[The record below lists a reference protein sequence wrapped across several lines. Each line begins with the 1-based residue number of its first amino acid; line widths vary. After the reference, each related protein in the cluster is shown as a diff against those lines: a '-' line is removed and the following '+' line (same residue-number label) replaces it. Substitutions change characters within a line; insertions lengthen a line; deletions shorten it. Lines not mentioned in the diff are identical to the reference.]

1 MVLMELRRAGDN
13 DWERIWPIWHEVVA
27 AGETY
32 MWAQETP
39 KEQARQL
46 WMLPAP
52 AEVWVASSGQGITGT
67 AVLKPNQ
74 PGRGSHIANAGFMV
88 AASVTGQ
95 GIGRRMGEHIVQ
107 RARALGYLGM
117 QFNAVVAT
125 NEPAIG
131 LWRSLGFSIIGTV
144 PRAFHHPRHGLVDLH
159 IMYRALDSRSSNMIV
174 SG

>member
-1 MVLMELRRAGDN
+1 MVLMEMRRAGDN

-32 MWAQETP
+32 PWAQDTP
-39 KEQARQL
+39 KDQARQL

-52 AEVWVASSGQGITGT
+52 AEVWVATSGPEIIGT
-67 AVLKPNQ
+67 AVLRPNH

-88 AASVTGQ
+88 ATRATGQ
-95 GIGRRMGEHIVQ
+95 GIGRRMGEHIMR
-107 RARALGYLGM
+107 RARVLGYLGM

-125 NEPAIG
+125 NQRSIG

-144 PRAFHHPRHGLVDLH
+144 PQAFRHPRHGLVGLH
-159 IMYRALDSRSSNMIV
+159 IMYRTL
-174 SG
+174 